1 MSKTFCAITTK
12 YIANPEEGGANI
24 EVKIAVCVKLNEL
37 LQNSNGLCEAVGSIL
52 FSVKLRNESCNI
64 TPVTD
69 LGRNAIRYSK
79 RLTTFL

>member
-1 MSKTFCAITTK
+1 MANTFCAITTK
-12 YIANPEEGGANI
+12 YIANPEGGADI
-24 EVKIAVCVKLNEL
+24 EVKIAVYVKLNEV
-37 LQNSNGLCEAVGSIL
+37 LQNSNGLCEAVGLIL

-69 LGRNAIRYSK
+69 LRRNAIRYSK